1 VVYIYS
7 STSNIRRRKKKKKK
21 KKVNSQAIPE
31 LSLSEWNGYVLS
43 SGIVLEIVHIVS
55 VIHVALWTI
64 IDFLTQRG
72 FFPCRSAS

>member
-31 LSLSEWNGYVLS
+31 LSLSE
-43 SGIVLEIVHIVS
+43 
-55 VIHVALWTI
+55 
-64 IDFLTQRG
+64 
-72 FFPCRSAS
+72 